1 MRVVLSKD
9 RISVCNYPGQ
19 IEVIL
24 YSDIAKVEVGLEDV
38 VITGKKGRKV
48 ILDYGHL
55 SDLRLEEF
63 VAIVKGRVQEC
74 RTN

>member
-1 MRVVLSKD
+1 M
-9 RISVCNYPGQ
+9 
-19 IEVIL
+19 IL

-48 ILDYGHL
+48 IVDYGHL

-63 VAIVKGRVQEC
+63 VAIVKGRVQES
-74 RTN
+74 RTNTN